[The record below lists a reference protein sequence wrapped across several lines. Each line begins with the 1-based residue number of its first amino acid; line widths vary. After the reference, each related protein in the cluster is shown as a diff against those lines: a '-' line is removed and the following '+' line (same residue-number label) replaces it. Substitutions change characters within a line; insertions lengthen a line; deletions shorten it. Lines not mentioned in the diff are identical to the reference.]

1 MKKYAKIISQE
12 TKVCQV
18 GIGNNEVFYRKNGMV
33 QMDVEKGYDGNWYLK
48 GHTPVQPE
56 ATYAEK
62 RLAEYP
68 PISEQLDMIYWDK
81 VNGTT
86 NWQGTITAIKA
97 KYPKE

>member
-1 MKKYAKIISQE
+1 MKKYAKIINQE

-18 GIGNNEVFYRKNGMV
+18 GIGNNEVFYRKNGMT
-33 QMDVEKGYDGNWYLK
+33 QIDVEKGYDGNWYLK
-48 GHTPVQPE
+48 GYTPVPPE
-56 ATYAEK
+56 PSYAEK

-81 VNGTT
+81 VNDTN
-86 NWQGTITAIKA
+86 NWQDTITAIKT

>member
-1 MKKYAKIISQE
+1 MKKYAKVINQE

-18 GIGNNEVFYRKNGMV
+18 GIGNNEVFYRQNGMV
-33 QMDVEKGYDGNWYLK
+33 QMDVEQAYNGQWYISGYA
-48 GHTPVQPE
+48 PIQPE
-56 ATYAEK
+56 PTYAEK

-81 VNGTT
+81 VNGTN
-86 NWQGTITAIKA
+86 NWQDTITAIKT